1 MLPYTYGE
9 VQQFIV
15 ERRRRLQ
22 QGHDRV
28 GTVQDLA
35 DKLRAFASDTIV
47 VKHLIEFALHSKQ
60 RSDAAE
66 VTAKVVSA
74 AAESQSTTKTM
85 KQYDNTDQKDLYDV
99 VLSQKQQTQWQMLSS
114 SSLTKSTSNSM

>member
-1 MLPYTYGE
+1 MRNQYVFLRPGDGVIGYGTFRNPKHMLPYTYVE
-9 VQQFIV
+9 LQQFIV

-28 GTVQDLA
+28 GTVGDLA
-35 DKLRAFASDTIV
+35 AKLRAFASDAIV
-47 VKHLIEFALHSKQ
+47 VKHLIEFALPPKK

-74 AAESQSTTKTM
+74 AAENQ
-85 KQYDNTDQKDLYDV
+85 NTRK
-99 VLSQKQQTQWQMLSS
+99 
-114 SSLTKSTSNSM
+114 